1 MKNNILF
8 ILILTCACFKGIAQQ
23 DAQFTQYMYNMSVI
37 NPAYAT
43 SNLDVINFGAIHRS
57 QWVSAEGSPRST
69 SVFAHVPL
77 KDNIEVGISL
87 LNDNLGDGTINEN
100 IITADFA
107 YILKLNETVKLSLG
121 AKAGV
126 NLFNT
131 NPNGRRLPDGSIVG
145 LNSADPAFNNINQS
159 FLNAGAGAF
168 LYTKKYY
175 LGLSVPNFLPNK
187 HLKDESGFKAIGVD
201 EIHFFLTGGY
211 VFDINDNLKFKPATM
226 LKAVQGAPLS
236 VDITANFLIHNRF
249 EAGAAYRYD
258 DSVAGL
264 VGFKITPSLK
274 IGYAYDYTLSNLG
287 DYNSGSHELMI
298 LFDLGKIGFT
308 RGYEKSPRFF

>member
-1 MKNNILF
+1 MRKNILF
-8 ILILTCACFKGIAQQ
+8 IIILTSICFKALAQQ
-23 DAQFTQYMYNMSVI
+23 DAQFTQYMYNMSII

-43 SNLDVINFGAIHRS
+43 SDLDVINFGSIHRS
-57 QWVSAEGSPRST
+57 QWVSSEGAPRST

-77 KDNIEVGISL
+77 KENIEVGISFI
-87 LNDNLGDGTINEN
+87 NDNIGDGTINEN
-100 IITADFA
+100 IISGDFA
-107 YILKLNETVKLSLG
+107 YILKLNETLKLSLG
-121 AKAGV
+121 VKAGV

-131 NPNGRRLPDGSIVG
+131 NPNGRQLPDGTIVG
-145 LNSADPAFNNINQS
+145 LSSSDPAFKNINQT
-159 FLNAGAGAF
+159 FFNTGAGAF
-168 LYTKKYY
+168 LYTEKYY

-187 HLKDESGFKAIGVD
+187 HLKDDNGFKAVGVD

-236 VDITANFLIHNRF
+236 VDLTANFLIHNRF

-264 VGFKITPSLK
+264 VGFKITPTLK

-287 DYNSGSHELMI
+287 DYNSGSHEIMI
-298 LFDLGKIGFT
+298 LFDLGLGNFT